1 MAEDD
6 LPLVIASENADARR
20 RDLAED
26 TERSDALCA
35 IDGGLTAWE
44 VDFVESITAQ
54 VEAGRCL
61 TEKQRDLA
69 DRLLEKY
76 ER

>member
-1 MAEDD
+1 MSELDD
-6 LPLVIASENADARR
+6 
-20 RDLAED
+20 D

-44 VDFVESITAQ
+44 IDFVESITRQ

-61 TEKQRDLA
+61 SEKQRELA
-69 DRLLEKY
+69 DRLLEKFN
-76 ER
+76 R